1 MGCLENISK
10 RFQNS
15 FNDNWTNCLGSS
27 DDIRECGG
35 YYRVVMEEVTKL
47 VKGGGNG
54 DGEVE
59 SISVTREPF

>member
-1 MGCLENISK
+1 
-10 RFQNS
+10 
-15 FNDNWTNCLGSS
+15 LGSS